1 MAAESRLALMGQPNA
16 WPANETAHYDGR
28 MDISVTRFRA
38 QCLELIRQVESGGEE
53 VEITRHGK
61 TVARLT
67 PPAGSTCMRQRPWET
82 LRGAGMLAMDSEETV
97 LEAQAF
103 DALR

>member
-1 MAAESRLALMGQPNA
+1 
-16 WPANETAHYDGR
+16 

-38 QCLELIRQVESGGEE
+38 QCLELIRQVESGGEA

-67 PPAGSTCMRQRPWET
+67 PPTGGPSPSQRPWEK
-82 LRGAGMLAMDSEETV
+82 LRGSGLLAMEPEDSV
-97 LEAQAF
+97 LDVQAF

>member
-1 MAAESRLALMGQPNA
+1 
-16 WPANETAHYDGR
+16 

-38 QCLELIRQVESGGEE
+38 QCLELIRHVESGGEV

-67 PPAGSTCMRQRPWET
+67 SSTGSFTQSQRPWEN
-82 LRGAGMLAMDSEETV
+82 LRGSGVLAMEPEDS
-97 LEAQAF
+97 LLDAQAF

>member
-1 MAAESRLALMGQPNA
+1 
-16 WPANETAHYDGR
+16 
-28 MDISVTRFRA
+28 MDISVTEFRA
-38 QCLELIRQVESGGEE
+38 RCLELIRQVESGGEV

-61 TVARLT
+61 PVARLM
-67 PPAGSTCMRQRPWET
+67 PPSLSSAPGPKPWAA
-82 LRGAGMLAMDSEETV
+82 LRGSGVLRAEPEESV

>member
-1 MAAESRLALMGQPNA
+1 
-16 WPANETAHYDGR
+16 

-38 QCLELIRQVESGGEE
+38 QCLELIRQVERGGEV

-67 PPAGSTCMRQRPWET
+67 SSTGSITQSQRPWEN
-82 LRGAGMLAMDSEETV
+82 LRGSGVLAMEPEDS
-97 LEAQAF
+97 LLDNQAF

>member
-1 MAAESRLALMGQPNA
+1 
-16 WPANETAHYDGR
+16 

-38 QCLELIRQVESGGEE
+38 QCLELIRQVESGGEA

-67 PPAGSTCMRQRPWET
+67 PPIGGPSISQRPWEK
-82 LRGAGMLAMDSEETV
+82 LRGSGLLAMEPEDSV
-97 LEAQAF
+97 LDAQAF

>member
-1 MAAESRLALMGQPNA
+1 
-16 WPANETAHYDGR
+16 

-38 QCLELIRQVESGGEE
+38 QCLELIRQVESDGEA

-67 PPAGSTCMRQRPWET
+67 PPHRRAFAKPAALGEIAGIRSVGDGTGRFRARRP
-82 LRGAGMLAMDSEETV
+82 G
-97 LEAQAF
+97 F
-103 DALR
+103 

>member
-1 MAAESRLALMGQPNA
+1 
-16 WPANETAHYDGR
+16 

-38 QCLELIRQVESGGEE
+38 QCLELIRQVESGGEV

-67 PPAGSTCMRQRPWET
+67 PSTGSITQSQRPWES
-82 LRGAGMLAMDSEETV
+82 LRGSGVLAMDPEDSLLDT
-97 LEAQAF
+97 QAF

>member
-1 MAAESRLALMGQPNA
+1 
-16 WPANETAHYDGR
+16 

-38 QCLELIRQVESGGEE
+38 QCLELIRQVESGGEV

-67 PPAGSTCMRQRPWET
+67 SPNAESSPSQRPWEK
-82 LRGAGMLAMDSEETV
+82 LRGSGVLAVEPEDSV
-97 LEAQAF
+97 LDAQAF

>member
-1 MAAESRLALMGQPNA
+1 
-16 WPANETAHYDGR
+16 

-38 QCLELIRQVESGGEE
+38 HCLELIRQVESGGEV

-67 PPAGSTCMRQRPWET
+67 PASGSAASSQRPWET
-82 LRGAGMLAMDSEETV
+82 LRGSGALAMEPEDSV
-97 LEAQAF
+97 FDAQAF
-103 DALR
+103 TALR

>member
-1 MAAESRLALMGQPNA
+1 MAAESRLALIGRPNA

-38 QCLELIRQVESGGEE
+38 QCLELIRRVESGGEV

-61 TVARLT
+61 TVARLM
-67 PPAGSTCMRQRPWET
+67 PPAGSAARQQRPWEV
-82 LRGAGMLAMDSEETV
+82 LRGSGVLTMEPEDSAID
-97 LEAQAF
+97 AQAF

>member
-1 MAAESRLALMGQPNA
+1 
-16 WPANETAHYDGR
+16 

-38 QCLELIRQVESGGEE
+38 QCLELIRQVESGGEV

-67 PPAGSTCMRQRPWET
+67 PPAGSSTTQQQPWEI
-82 LRGAGMLAMDSEETV
+82 LRGSGALVIDPEESVIDS
-97 LEAQAF
+97 QAF